1 MKKLFSR
8 FKKKKEDERAGD
20 LAVMREQI
28 MRIQELK
35 RENAD
40 LLCRIE
46 DYKKKEESI
55 ANAINFAQTETE
67 RLLKESRDRYALEAE
82 RLKSFRAKWVGYVGV
97 VQKNGKLAEEFAES
111 NRVLKECQ
119 VELEEMIYKDLMGV
133 NPIDEIKQ
141 DYLQERARIDAEP
154 TLDYKQLLKKEQTK
168 ENSEALTIDIK
179 PAAEE
184 KMSDNELSQLM
195 KQISIDNK

>member
-1 MKKLFSR
+1 MKKLFAR
-8 FKKKKEDERAGD
+8 FRKSKEDERAGD
-20 LAVMREQI
+20 LAVMREQV

-40 LLCRIE
+40 LLARIE

-55 ANAINFAQTETE
+55 VGAINFAQKETE
-67 RLLKESRDRYALEAE
+67 RLLKESKDRYALEAE

-97 VQKNGKLAEEFAES
+97 VQNNGKLAQEFEES

-119 VELEEMIYKDLMGV
+119 AELEEMIYKDLMGS
-133 NPIDEIKQ
+133 NPIDEVKQ

-154 TLDYKQLLKKEQTK
+154 SLDYKQILKNERPA
-168 ENSEALTIDIK
+168 EALTIDIK
-179 PAAEE
+179 PPNEE
-184 KMSDNELSQLM
+184 KMSENELSQLI
-195 KQISIDNK
+195 KQIKIDDK